1 MNKTLKKKSV
11 KKQAMKRK
19 SVLVTGAS
27 SGIGKACAELFA
39 KKGYTVTGVSRHCKE
54 GEKRYHSGG
63 SITMARLDVT
73 DEEAV
78 FDFVKKN
85 GGFDIAVL
93 SAGMGI
99 AGAVEDVPTSLV
111 RQQMEI
117 NYFGVLHVC
126 RALLPKMRRH
136 RDGFICIV
144 GSFGG
149 KVAIPMQAH
158 YSATKYALEAL
169 SDAMRMECQPYGV
182 RVSILEPGDTK
193 TSFTQ
198 NRRLYEKEGSVYN
211 ETVRHAVGIMAN
223 DEKHGDSPMLPARQ
237 VYRLSQMPHP
247 PARVVIGWKYKLL
260 WLAVKFMPDAL
271 REKIIKSLYLE

>member
-1 MNKTLKKKSV
+1 
-11 KKQAMKRK
+11 MKRK

-78 FDFVKKN
+78 FDFVKN
-85 GGFDIAVL
+85 AGGFDIAVL

-126 RALLPKMRRH
+126 RALLPGMRKR
-136 RDGFICIV
+136 RDGFLCIV

-149 KVAIPMQAH
+149 KVSIPMQAH

-169 SDAMRMECQPYGV
+169 SDAMRLECEPYGV
-182 RVSILEPGDTK
+182 KVTIIEPGDTR
-193 TSFTQ
+193 TGFTK
-198 NRRLYEKEGSVYN
+198 NRRLYLKDGSDYN
-211 ETVRHAVGIMAN
+211 EEVRHAVGIMAH
-223 DEKHGDSPMLPARQ
+223 DEKSGDPPMLAARQ
-237 VYRLSQMPHP
+237 VYRLSKMPNP

-260 WLAVKFMPDAL
+260 WIAVKFMPDAL